1 MNAEQGF
8 SLFNLLAMIGWLSL
22 VILPKHKITDLLVH
36 RHMLPALLAIIYAV
50 VLLPELG
57 ASEGDLSSLEGVMT
71 SFTNPWLLLGGWI
84 HYLCFDL
91 FLGGW
96 EAREA
101 KRLGIPHILMIPV
114 LALALMM
121 GPCGFLVFVMMR
133 LFYERKLKLKEST
146 A

>member
-22 VILPKHKITDLLVH
+22 VILPNHKITDLLVH
-36 RHMLPALLAIIYAV
+36 RHVLPALLAIIYAL

-57 ASEGDLSSLEGVMT
+57 AGEGDLSSLEGVMT

-91 FLGGW
+91 FHSL
-96 EAREA
+96 
-101 KRLGIPHILMIPV
+101 
-114 LALALMM
+114 
-121 GPCGFLVFVMMR
+121 
-133 LFYERKLKLKEST
+133 
-146 A
+146 